1 MCGIVG
7 YIGPQN
13 SVDIVLE
20 GLRRLEYRGYDSAG
34 IAVIDKGA
42 LQVSRSKG
50 KLQNLRDLLTR
61 DPLTG
66 NPAIGHTRWATHGV
80 PSTENAHPHQVGDCV
95 LVHNGIVENFME
107 LREYLQKKGRTF
119 SSQTD
124 TELISHL
131 VDMHLTDNDLLHAV
145 AKALQHVRGS
155 FALAVLSP
163 RDPDAIVVARRESPL
178 VVGIGDGE
186 TFIASDI
193 PALLGFSNR
202 VVVVEDNE
210 VGRVTADGYQGFDLN
225 DMKEIEKSITVVN
238 MTPAMAEK
246 EGYKHFMLKEI
257 FEQPQAIADTLRGI
271 MRFDDGDVILGEGGS
286 DTDIFNGVKRVHLAA
301 CGTSLHAAM
310 IGKGLIARL
319 AHLPVELHTASD
331 FDPDLVFA
339 RPGDLF
345 VAISQSG
352 ETIDTLKS
360 MRAVQAKGMRT
371 SAICNV
377 VASTIARQVDDVI
390 YTRAGPEVS
399 VASTKAFTSQIVA
412 MFLLAVGLGRRNN
425 TLDVEAGQR
434 YLNLLSTLPAQVAKV
449 LHLSGSI
456 REIAHKY
463 MKYKDFLYLGRGLM
477 FPTAMEG
484 ALKLKEISYIHAE
497 GYSAGEMKHGPIA
510 LIDPEFPT
518 VMLAPKGPWYRRTIS
533 NLEEVRARDGKVIAI
548 VSEGNTALTGKADAV
563 IEVPDVDPL
572 LAPFVV
578 TIPLQLFAYH
588 VADLRGTDVDQPRN
602 LAKSVTVE

>member
-7 YIGPQN
+7 YVGPQPG
-13 SVDIVLE
+13 VEVVLE

-34 IAVIDKGA
+34 IAVIDNGR
-42 LQVSRSKG
+42 LRVRRSKG
-50 KLQNLRDLLTR
+50 KLQMLRNLLNQS
-61 DPLTG
+61 PIKG

-80 PSTENAHPHQVGDCV
+80 PSMENAHPHQVGDCV

-107 LREYLQKKGRTF
+107 LRGYLLEKGRSFT
-119 SSQTD
+119 SQTD

-131 VDMHLTDNDLLHAV
+131 VDIYLADNDLLHAV
-145 AKALQHVRGS
+145 AKALGHVRGS
-155 FALAVLSP
+155 FALAVLSTQA
-163 RDPDAIVVARRESPL
+163 PDSIVVARRESPL
-178 VVGIGDGE
+178 VIGVGKGE

-193 PALLGFSNR
+193 PALLGFSR
-202 VVVVEDNE
+202 QVVVMDEDE
-210 VGRVTADGYQGFDLN
+210 IGLVTTQGYRGFDL
-225 DMKEIEKSITVVN
+225 DGMKEKQKSFTVVN

-257 FEQPQAIADTLRGI
+257 FEQPQAIADTLRGLMMI
-271 MRFDDGDVILGEGGS
+271 RDGDVVLGKGQ
-286 DTDIFNGVKRVHLAA
+286 DDNGVFDGVQRVHLAA

-310 IGKGLIARL
+310 IGKMLIAGL
-319 AHLPVELHTASD
+319 AHLPVEVHTASD

-339 RPGDLF
+339 AFGDLF
-345 VAISQSG
+345 VVVSQSG
-352 ETIDTLKS
+352 ETIDTLKAL
-360 MRAVQAKGMRT
+360 RAVQAKGVRT
-371 SAICNV
+371 SGICNV
-377 VASTIARQVDDVI
+377 VASTIARQVDEVI

-412 MFLLAVGLGRRNN
+412 LFLLAVGLGRRNH
-425 TLDVEAGQR
+425 TLDNTKGRQ
-434 YLNLLSTLPAQVAKV
+434 YLNLLSTLPGLVAKV
-449 LHLSGSI
+449 LRQSDAI

-477 FPTAMEG
+477 YPTALEG

-518 VMLAPKGPWYRRTIS
+518 VMLAPDGPWYRRTIS
-533 NLEEVRARDGKVIAI
+533 NLEEVRARDGKVIAL
-548 VSEGNTALTGKADAV
+548 VTEGNTDLVGKADEV
-563 IEVPDVDPL
+563 IEVPRTDPL